1 MRKTTEKITIL
12 GVSFALFLGGV
23 AALAMARGTARTAVL
38 AVVFAGLLTIAGVQ
52 TARRLKKKK

>member
-23 AALAMARGTARTAVL
+23 AALSMARGTACTADL

>member
-23 AALAMARGTARTAVL
+23 AALSMAHGTARTAVL

>member
-23 AALAMARGTARTAVL
+23 AALSMARGTAVL

>member
-23 AALAMARGTARTAVL
+23 AALSMARGTARTAVL

-52 TARRLKKKK
+52 TARRLKKKT